1 MNIQNVSALA
11 AQLESLGFENA
22 GYSLLKK
29 ICFRPVNFLI
39 SQRIEKGNDQI
50 AFELFFKRTARQD
63 GYVLMY
69 YDAILQI
76 PQAFTDSTINGVD
89 IAGLEKQMTGIDW
102 KKAFD
107 FDEVKQ
113 FNADDKASWEKEQRI
128 EAIMNSL
135 SVLETT
141 DDGKLI
147 SVSLKLKFWNGALYF
162 EMFDNINPQRNKNE
176 ISQRFYLFEG
186 QVGISVDEAYRFLL
200 NRRLEKQM
208 QAKRKQTGDALVE
221 ETENDSQASSGNGL
235 LQKKRLSK
243 PKGAK
248 RNKAIQN

>member
-1 MNIQNVSALA
+1 MNIQNISALTE
-11 AQLESLGFENA
+11 QLQSLGFENA
-22 GYSLLKK
+22 GYSLLKR
-29 ICFRPVNFLI
+29 ICFTPGNFVI
-39 SQRIEKGNDQI
+39 SQRVEKGNGQI
-50 AFELFFKRTARQD
+50 AFELFFKRTDKQD

-76 PQAFTDSTINGVD
+76 PKTFTESTINGVD
-89 IAGLEKQMTGIDW
+89 ITGLEKQMTGIDW

-107 FDEVKQ
+107 FDEVKP

-141 DDGKLI
+141 DEGKLI
-147 SVSLKLKFWNGALYF
+147 SASLKLKFWNGALYF

-176 ISQRFYLFEG
+176 ISQRFYFFEG
-186 QVGISVDEAYRFLL
+186 QAGISVDEAYRFLL

-208 QAKRKQTGDALVE
+208 QAKKKQIESQPE
-221 ETENDSQASSGNGL
+221 EESEIDSNNSGGSL
-235 LQKKRLSK
+235 LKKRRLNNSA
-243 PKGAK
+243 KGK
-248 RNKAIQN
+248 KNKLIVQ